1 MKHKNILLVCSY
13 LAAIVAANLSIV
25 YFGPQAAIWNALVFI
40 GLDLT
45 ARDNLHEAWHGRQL
59 WLKMAALIA
68 TGSLLS
74 WILNAGAGRIA
85 VASFAAFGLAGLSDA
100 LVYAALGS
108 RSRIVKING
117 SNVIS
122 SIVDSAVF
130 VAVAGLPWFIVP
142 GQIAAKIIG
151 GIVWSVVLSRLSN
164 YGLHA
169 TGQPCLFTQ
178 DSH

>member
-1 MKHKNILLVCSY
+1 MKHKNTLLVCSY

-45 ARDNLHEAWHGRQL
+45 ARDSLHETWHGRQL

-68 TGSLLS
+68 AGSLLS
-74 WILNAGAGRIA
+74 WLLNAGAGHVA
-85 VASFAAFGLAGLSDA
+85 AASFAAFGLAGLSDA
-100 LVYAALGS
+100 LIYTIMGG

-117 SNVIS
+117 SNVVS
-122 SIVDSAVF
+122 GIVDSAVF
-130 VAVAGLPWFIVP
+130 VGVAGLPWVIVP

-151 GIVWSVVLSRLSN
+151 GAVWSVI
-164 YGLHA
+164 LHKIPIKN
-169 TGQPCLFTQ
+169 T
-178 DSH
+178 